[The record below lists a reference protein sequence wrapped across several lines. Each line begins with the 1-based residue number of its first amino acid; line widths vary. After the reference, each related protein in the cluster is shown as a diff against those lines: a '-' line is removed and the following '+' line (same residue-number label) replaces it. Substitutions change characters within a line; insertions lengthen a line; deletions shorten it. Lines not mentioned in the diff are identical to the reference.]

1 MKKGKILIVLFLIVG
16 VFFSNIDNVTV
27 KAKEKAANSSFE
39 KCVEFIYDKENEWF
53 TRCIVKGDMKG
64 VPTGFFG
71 EFPPEVI
78 ELGGKADELGRSLA
92 NWHGAEDSI
101 FTIVIGKNYTGS
113 LEKLFHVFIK
123 STEKIT
129 IDKDNPKYAS
139 VDGVVFSKDMK
150 QILYYPRK
158 KNVGGSYTI
167 PETVEKIGK
176 MAFEE
181 TAIKEVKMGN
191 KINTISQRAFD
202 SSRILEVKI
211 PDKVKT
217 LGAEA
222 FSNSKITNI
231 DLNNVKK
238 IKSSCFN
245 YCNGLKTI
253 DLKNVESIG
262 KNAFY
267 SCKNLK
273 TVTGKKLK
281 KVSRFAFWG
290 ETDLEKVYLT
300 NGIKIGAETFDCMP
314 TFDYGISFKKIK
326 PYMFTGYM
334 WNEVANAKGYQLK
347 IKIFDSKN
355 KKKSKT
361 LIVNT
366 KKSYMRAYGKTQKK
380 MNKIVKKWK
389 IKNADANFSFRA
401 YTKKN
406 KKKIYTKWSNVAK
419 YGFESPMYK

>member
-1 MKKGKILIVLFLIVG
+1 MKKILQ
-16 VFFSNIDNVTV
+16 
-27 KAKEKAANSSFE
+27 SSFIMFMAVATSLVMKPNLANASE
-39 KCVEFIYDKENEWF
+39 RIYDSVNIEKIDQLNNP
-53 TRCIVKGDMKG
+53 GDYR
-64 VPTGFFG
+64 
-71 EFPPEVI
+71 E
-78 ELGGKADELGRSLA
+78 
-92 NWHGAEDSI
+92 
-101 FTIVIGKNYTGS
+101 IVIGKNYTGS
-113 LEKLFHVFIK
+113 LEKLFHVFIN

-217 LGAEA
+217 LGTEA
-222 FSNSKITNI
+222 FCNSKITNI

-238 IKSSCFN
+238 IKSRCFN

-262 KNAFY
+262 KSAFY

-281 KVSRFAFWG
+281 KISRFAFWG
-290 ETDLEKVYLT
+290 KTNLKKVYLT

-419 YGFESPMYK
+419 YGFESPTYK

>member
-1 MKKGKILIVLFLIVG
+1 MNIEKIDQL
-16 VFFSNIDNVTV
+16 NNP
-27 KAKEKAANSSFE
+27 
-39 KCVEFIYDKENEWF
+39 
-53 TRCIVKGDMKG
+53 GDYR
-64 VPTGFFG
+64 
-71 EFPPEVI
+71 E
-78 ELGGKADELGRSLA
+78 
-92 NWHGAEDSI
+92 
-101 FTIVIGKNYTGS
+101 IVIGKNYTGS
-113 LEKLFHVFIK
+113 LEKLLDVFVK

-262 KNAFY
+262 KSAFY
-267 SCKNLK
+267 LMR
-273 TVTGKKLK
+273 KLK
-281 KVSRFAFWG
+281 
-290 ETDLEKVYLT
+290 
-300 NGIKIGAETFDCMP
+300 NGNR
-314 TFDYGISFKKIK
+314 KK
-326 PYMFTGYM
+326 
-334 WNEVANAKGYQLK
+334 
-347 IKIFDSKN
+347 
-355 KKKSKT
+355 
-361 LIVNT
+361 
-366 KKSYMRAYGKTQKK
+366 
-380 MNKIVKKWK
+380 VKK
-389 IKNADANFSFRA
+389 
-401 YTKKN
+401 
-406 KKKIYTKWSNVAK
+406 
-419 YGFESPMYK
+419 G